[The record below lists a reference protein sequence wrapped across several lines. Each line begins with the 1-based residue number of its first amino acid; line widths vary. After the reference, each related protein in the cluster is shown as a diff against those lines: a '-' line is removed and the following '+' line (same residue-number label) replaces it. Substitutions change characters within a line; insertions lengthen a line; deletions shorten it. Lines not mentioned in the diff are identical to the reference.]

1 MNILKKMISALIIV
15 GLLTVPTM
23 ANTSSKKTIDLGEQR
38 IEGRLL
44 KPEVFYILKRS
55 WLLLWDWSFRKEMK
69 EKSFVHLII
78 KDAESNP
85 F

>member
-23 ANTSSKKTIDLGEQR
+23 ANASSKKTIDLREQR

-55 WLLLWDWSFRKEMK
+55 WFILCDWSFKKEMK
-69 EKSFVHLII
+69 EKSQD
-78 KDAESNP
+78 KKNSPGKNESK
-85 F
+85 